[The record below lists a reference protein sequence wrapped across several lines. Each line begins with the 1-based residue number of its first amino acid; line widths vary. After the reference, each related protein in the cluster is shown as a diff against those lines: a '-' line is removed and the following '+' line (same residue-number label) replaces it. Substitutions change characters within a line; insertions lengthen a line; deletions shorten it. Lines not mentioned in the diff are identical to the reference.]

1 MSKLYLSSLSL
12 TESASIG
19 VESNK
24 ICTLSMSSQSVLN
37 LFYKCLKFESYGP
50 DWYYI
55 TLDIGKLVINICH
68 NFRDFR
74 TSISVIIIIILIII

>member
-19 VESNK
+19 VESNT

-37 LFYKCLKFESYGP
+37 LFYNALSLKAMDRIG
-50 DWYYI
+50 I
-55 TLDIGKLVINICH
+55 TSH
-68 NFRDFR
+68 
-74 TSISVIIIIILIII
+74 